1 MESGSEPRP
10 YVCDMEQM
18 ISLKPGAK
26 SETRMLEDEM
36 HLVGAS
42 RPELEA
48 AVAAHPFL
56 IGISPH
62 HIRLLA
68 DCAMRS
74 QFTTG
79 QVVFQK
85 GETANRFYLI
95 ERGRVALESS
105 AGDEI
110 VRVDE
115 VGPGDLLGWSWIFP
129 PYVWHFDA
137 RAIEPTTAIFLY
149 GTILREYCETDPSL
163 GYELFKRMSEVMMR
177 RLQAARAKLSESMQT
192 TLAEKSPAT

>member
-1 MESGSEPRP
+1 
-10 YVCDMEQM
+10 M
-18 ISLKPGAK
+18 I
-26 SETRMLEDEM
+26 EDEM
-36 HLVGAS
+36 HLVGADRS
-42 RPELEA
+42 ELEA
-48 AVAAHPFL
+48 TVAAHPFL
-56 IGISPH
+56 IGVSAH

-74 QFTTG
+74 KFTAG
-79 QVVFQK
+79 QVIFQK

-105 AGDEI
+105 TGDEV
-110 VRVDE
+110 VRIDE
-115 VGPGDLLGWSWIFP
+115 VGAGDLLGWSWIFP

-149 GTILREYCETDPSL
+149 GTILREYCENDPAL

-177 RLQAARAKLSESMQT
+177 RLQAARIKLSEVM
-192 TLAEKSPAT
+192 KSTAGPGMKPSAR

>member
-1 MESGSEPRP
+1 
-10 YVCDMEQM
+10 M
-18 ISLKPGAK
+18 I
-26 SETRMLEDEM
+26 EDEM
-36 HLVGAS
+36 HLVGANRS
-42 RPELEA
+42 ELEA

-56 IGISPH
+56 IGVSPH

-74 QFTTG
+74 KFTAG
-79 QVVFQK
+79 QIIFRK

-105 AGDEI
+105 TGDDV
-110 VRVDE
+110 VRIDE

-149 GTILREYCETDPSL
+149 GTILREYCESDPAL

-177 RLQAARAKLSESMQT
+177 RLQAARVRLSEAMQT
-192 TLAEKSPAT
+192 ASSPGVKISAP

>member
-1 MESGSEPRP
+1 
-10 YVCDMEQM
+10 M
-18 ISLKPGAK
+18 I
-26 SETRMLEDEM
+26 EDEM
-36 HLVGAS
+36 HLVGAR

-62 HIRLLA
+62 HTRLLA

-74 QFTTG
+74 QFIAG
-79 QVVFQK
+79 EVVFQK

-105 AGDEI
+105 TGNEA

-149 GTILREYCETDPSL
+149 GTMLRDYCELDPAL

-177 RLQAARAKLSESMQT
+177 RLQAARVRLSEAMKRS
-192 TLAEKSPAT
+192 SPQK

>member
-1 MESGSEPRP
+1 
-10 YVCDMEQM
+10 M
-18 ISLKPGAK
+18 I
-26 SETRMLEDEM
+26 EDEM
-36 HLVGAS
+36 HLVGAD
-42 RPELEA
+42 RVELEA
-48 AVAAHPFL
+48 QVAAHPFL
-56 IGISPH
+56 IGISTH

-74 QFTTG
+74 QFAAG
-79 QVVFQK
+79 QVIFQK

-105 AGDEI
+105 TLGEV
-110 VRVDE
+110 VRIDE
-115 VGPGDLLGWSWIFP
+115 VGAGDLLGWSWIFP

-149 GTILREYCETDPSL
+149 GTILREYCENDPAL

-177 RLQAARAKLSESMQT
+177 RLQAARVKLSQSMKNASRQERNHLRDES
-192 TLAEKSPAT
+192 ARPKD

>member
-1 MESGSEPRP
+1 MNRKT
-10 YVCDMEQM
+10 QM
-18 ISLKPGAK
+18 I
-26 SETRMLEDEM
+26 EDEM

-74 QFTTG
+74 QFTAG
-79 QVVFQK
+79 QIVFLK

-105 AGDEI
+105 AGDGV

-137 RAIEPTTAIFLY
+137 RATEPTTAIFLS
-149 GTILREYCETDPSL
+149 GTMLRDYCELDPAL
-163 GYELFKRMSEVMMR
+163 GYELFKRMSEVMTR
-177 RLQAARAKLSESMQT
+177 RLQAARVRLSEAM
-192 TLAEKSPAT
+192 KSSSPQK

>member
-1 MESGSEPRP
+1 
-10 YVCDMEQM
+10 M
-18 ISLKPGAK
+18 I
-26 SETRMLEDEM
+26 EDEM
-36 HLVGAS
+36 HLVGTD
-42 RPELEA
+42 RTELEA

-56 IGISPH
+56 IGIGAP

-74 QFTTG
+74 QFIAG
-79 QVVFQK
+79 QVIFQK

-105 AGDEI
+105 TGGEV
-110 VRVDE
+110 VRIDE

-137 RAIEPTTAIFLY
+137 RAIEATTAIFLY
-149 GTILREYCETDPSL
+149 GTILRDYCENDPVL

-177 RLQAARAKLSESMQT
+177 RLQAARVKLSDAMKNTSRQE
-192 TLAEKSPAT
+192 